1 MTGVLQHI
9 VKISFTTLSCC
20 ATLPCKIHQ
29 CPWKSTVGRAY
40 GRTTWS
46 KYGQFLWDCMAYRQ
60 GKNTYEFIE
69 SVSGRVNIIKRPALS
84 KNYYASYLDNNGKDK
99 KKSLKTT
106 NLKQAR
112 INAQKILRSLE
123 EHTHDIVEE
132 VGQHKHITFRNAVD
146 QLINRSSNAPKTV
159 RNDKQ
164 RLDYICGDLDDQER
178 YPRTQL
184 AKRSMQSITAKDI
197 GNWLADESKRCKWKS
212 ATTRQYVS
220 VFRQV
225 FKFAKAQ
232 NWVMNNVAADVPFPK
247 VDDEEIPVALD
258 DETIEKLFELL
269 PDYAMYIMALLLET
283 GLREGEFYN
292 LKWKDVDTE
301 AVEPSLVVRKTKT
314 GSFRV
319 VALSSRAVEIFNH
332 MRSGLTFSKRGSA
345 TRLTHGA
352 KLSAEQKQQYLNG
365 IKRCPVKC
373 FSNKR
378 AEEYRKGFTKDRY
391 CSHCIDLMA
400 EFGITKDHARKL
412 WKDRNEA
419 TSSFSWP
426 SDANKESF
434 IVPRMT
440 IKNSLISASKVLGI
454 KPTHPHQM
462 RHTWATRLLESGMT
476 FPELMDQGGWSTI
489 AMVRRYAKV
498 NVIKIAPKVR
508 EALAERTG
516 GTIRPT
522 Q

>member
-1 MTGVLQHI
+1 MSAKYERIDVVGERVL
-9 VKISFTTLSCC
+9 
-20 ATLPCKIHQ
+20 
-29 CPWKSTVGRAY
+29 
-40 GRTTWS
+40 
-46 KYGQFLWDCMAYRQ
+46 
-60 GKNTYEFIE
+60 
-69 SVSGRVNIIKRPALS
+69 IIKRFDS
-84 KNYYASYLDNNGKDK
+84 KNYYARYHDNTGKRNL
-99 KKSLKTT
+99 KSLKTT

-112 INAQKILRSLE
+112 KNAQRILRALE

-146 QLINRSSNAPKTV
+146 QLIDRSSNAPKTV
-159 RNDKQ
+159 RHDKQ
-164 RLDYICGDLDDQER
+164 RLDYICGDLDDQGR

-197 GNWLADESKRCKWKS
+197 SNWLADESKRCKWKR

-352 KLSAEQKQQYLNG
+352 KLTAEQLDAF
-365 IKRCPVKC
+365 IKRLKYCPFKC
-373 FSNKR
+373 S
-378 AEEYRKGFTKDRY
+378 ATKKAREQY
-391 CSHCIDLMA
+391 CPRCVEAMA
-400 EFGITKDHARKL
+400 EFDISHGHGRKL
-412 WKDRNEA
+412 WRERNKKRNEA
-419 TSSFSWP
+419 TRSLSWP

-440 IKNSLISASKVLGI
+440 IKNSLISASKTLGI